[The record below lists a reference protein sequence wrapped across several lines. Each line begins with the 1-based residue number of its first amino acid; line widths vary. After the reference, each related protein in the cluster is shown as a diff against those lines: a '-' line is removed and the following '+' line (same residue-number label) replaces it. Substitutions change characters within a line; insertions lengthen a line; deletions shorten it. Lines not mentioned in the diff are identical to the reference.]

1 MPRRLSP
8 PPRSD
13 ARPCVNPHAAGLDI
27 GSEEIWACVP
37 EDRDTLPVR
46 SFGTFTP
53 DLLAL
58 ADWLVSCRIDTVAME
73 STGVYWIPVYEIL
86 EARGFQVHLVNAHH
100 LKHVP
105 GRKSDSKDCQWIQY
119 LHTCG
124 LLSGSFRPEAEVCA
138 LRAYVRHRA
147 MLLEHRAA
155 HIQHMQKALHQMNVQ
170 LTQVLTDMTG
180 VTGLAI
186 IRAIVAGERDPVHL
200 ARFREPQCA
209 SSAEDIAKALTGH
222 YQPEHVFALKQA
234 LALYDAYTEQVRECD
249 AAIEQQFQA
258 MRPAGPDALPPLNR
272 ANKHR
277 THNKNAP
284 GYDARGLLYQLT
296 GVDLVAIPGLN
307 ASTVQTILSEIG
319 LDLRKWPSA
328 KAFCSWLG
336 LAPHHEISGGKIL
349 RRSTLNT
356 HNRAGQAFR
365 LAAQAVSRSHNS
377 CGAFYRRMRA
387 RVGPKSAIVA
397 TAHKIARIVYHLLS
411 HRTPYRD
418 LPAAEY
424 EQRAREREIAAVR
437 KKAARLGLTL
447 MESPA

>member
-1 MPRRLSP
+1 M
-8 PPRSD
+8 
-13 ARPCVNPHAAGLDI
+13 NPHAAGLDI
-27 GSEEIWACVP
+27 GREEIWACVP
-37 EDRDTLPVR
+37 EDRDPLAVR

-86 EARGFQVHLVNAHH
+86 EARGFKVPLVNARH
-100 LKHVP
+100 LKHGP
-105 GRKSDSKDCQWIQY
+105 GRKSDRKDGQWIQY

-124 LLSGSFRPEAEVCA
+124 LLSGSCRPQAEMCA
-138 LRAYVRHRA
+138 VRAYLRHRA
-147 MLLEHRAA
+147 ALLEYRAA
-155 HIQHMQKALHQMNVQ
+155 HIQHMQKALQPMHVP

-180 VTGLAI
+180 VTGFAI
-186 IRAIVAGERDPVHL
+186 IRAMVAGERDPVHL

-209 SSAEDIAKALTGH
+209 SSTEDIAKALRGH
-222 YQPEHVFALKQA
+222 YQPEHVFALQQA
-234 LALYDAYTEQVRECD
+234 LALYDAYTEPVRECD
-249 AAIEQQFQA
+249 AAIEQPFQA
-258 MRPAGPDALPPLNR
+258 MRPVGPDALPPLNR
-272 ANKHR
+272 ANTHR
-277 THNKNAP
+277 THHKNAP

-296 GVDLVAIPGLN
+296 GVDVVAIPGLN
-307 ASTVQTILSEIG
+307 ASTVQTMLSDIG

-365 LAAQAVSRSHNS
+365 LAAQAVSRSHKS
-377 CGAFYRRMRA
+377 VGAFYRRMRA
-387 RVGPKSAIVA
+387 RVGPKSAIGA

-418 LPAAEY
+418 LPAAAY

-447 MESPA
+447 VESPA

>member
-1 MPRRLSP
+1 MPRRLSQ
-8 PPRSD
+8 PPRPD

-58 ADWLVSCRIDTVAME
+58 ADWLVSCGIDTVAME
-73 STGVYWIPVYEIL
+73 STGGYWIPVYEML
-86 EARGFQVHLVNAHH
+86 EVRGFKVHLVNAHH

-105 GRKSDSKDCQWIQY
+105 GRKSDRKDCQWIQY
-119 LHTCG
+119 WHTCG
-124 LLSGSFRPEAEVCA
+124 LLSGSFRPEAEMCA

-155 HIQHMQKALHQMNVQ
+155 PIQHMQKALHQMNVP

-209 SSAEDIAKALTGH
+209 SSTEDIAKALTGH

-258 MRPAGPDALPPLNR
+258 MRPVGPDALPPLNR
-272 ANKHR
+272 ANTHR
-277 THNKNAP
+277 THHKKAP
-284 GYDARGLLYQLT
+284 GYDARGLLDQLM

-307 ASTVQTILSEIG
+307 ASTVQTMLSEIG
-319 LDLRKWPSA
+319 LDLRKWPNA

-349 RRSTLNT
+349 RRSTLKT

-365 LAAQAVSRSHNS
+365 LAAHAVSRSHNS
-377 CGAFYRRMRA
+377 LGAFYRRMRA
-387 RVGPKSAIVA
+387 RVGPQSAIVA

-411 HRTPYRD
+411 HRTPSRD

-437 KKAARLGLTL
+437 KKAARLGLAL
-447 MESPA
+447 VESPA